1 MLKREITNE
10 KLNSECEVD
19 EDSNSTVSPNHPYS
33 TKQLKNWLYPNKGK
47 VFYHDLPLF
56 RIERVKENWGSI
68 ESSFEEI
75 SIIYVSQKKIKKWNH
90 KLIDFKNLNSVKVQK
105 KIENCKTQQWS
116 LFLK

>member
-1 MLKREITNE
+1 MSKREITNE

-19 EDSNSTVSPNHPYS
+19 EDSNSAVSPNHPYS
-33 TKQLKNWLYPNKGK
+33 TKQFNNWLYSNKGK
-47 VFYHDLPLF
+47 VFSHDLPLF
-56 RIERVKENWGSI
+56 HIERVKENWGSI
-68 ESSFEEI
+68 ESSVEEI

-105 KIENCKTQQWS
+105 IENYSAQQWS